1 MNASEKE
8 KFAKA
13 VANQVWERT
22 GKFNPG
28 WPGRDNIVAAIMAVD
43 LPVSTSQ
50 LTEEQLNTVAALYHG
65 HDGWVNVMAYLRNV
79 VVAAPADQ
87 PDLDAEL
94 VSLLKQWS
102 DMHGGMSFVAG
113 VSVKGD
119 WFVCNTVVSSKW
131 IVEQK
136 QVGFHP
142 TKQALI
148 AKLRE
153 LTKSEP
159 TDEEVLAAGRAS
171 VVGNGAAAKAFDL
184 LEKILEERKA
194 VK

>member
-1 MNASEKE
+1 MSAIKPIESTGHKPTDEE
-8 KFAKA
+8 RAIEA
-13 VANQVWERT
+13 VR
-22 GKFNPG
+22 
-28 WPGRDNIVAAIMAVD
+28 
-43 LPVSTSQ
+43 VSLVRIQ
-50 LTEEQLNTVAALYHG
+50 RQTEAAL
-65 HDGWVNVMAYLRNV
+65 
-79 VVAAPADQ
+79 VALAEVPPRPADQ